1 MTLIIAEAGVN
12 HNGDPNLAFE
22 LVNVAKQAGA
32 DVVKFQTFKANNLVT
47 EGAKKAEYQ
56 ISGNNSKETQLDMLK
71 KLELSFELHRDLF
84 EYCENIGIKFMSTA
98 FDSES
103 LSFLVNDLGLS
114 LLKIPS
120 GELTNAPFV
129 LEHSQTGH
137 PLIVSTGMATL
148 EEIEFALGVISFG
161 YISENDTKPS
171 IELFKEAYESKIGQ
185 EALRDKVTLLHC
197 TSEYP
202 TAIELVNLNAMDT
215 LEEKFGLSVGY
226 SDHTEGIT
234 TSIAAAAKGAKVIE
248 KHFTLDNKMDGPDH
262 KSSLEP
268 NELNSMI
275 LGIRSVESALGSS
288 KKIPT
293 PNEIKNK
300 AVVRKSI
307 VASKKITLD

>member
-1 MTLIIAEAGVN
+1 METPHGW
-12 HNGDPNLAFE
+12 
-22 LVNVAKQAGA
+22 AKLC
-32 DVVKFQTFKANNLVT
+32 V
-47 EGAKKAEYQ
+47 
-56 ISGNNSKETQLDMLK
+56 
-71 KLELSFELHRDLF
+71 H
-84 EYCENIGIKFMSTA
+84 
-98 FDSES
+98 
-103 LSFLVNDLGLS
+103 
-114 LLKIPS
+114 
-120 GELTNAPFV
+120 FV

-307 VASKKITLD
+307 VASKKIKTGDLFSRDNLAIKRPGSGISPKEYWRLIGLASKNNYSDGDLIIE